1 MLDLMPSSASVMFC
15 SEECCKE
22 THKKF
27 NGKDELIRDSLRGND
42 IRQKM
47 MRIMNESLNATRGF
61 DDLQSIFES
70 LKSETLFDFDFSDS
84 NEVARK
90 TLICIASLMPKTDQK
105 IIEHVKG
112 NLNIPNGPKKDF
124 FITFLSRIILN
135 YMRNGV
141 KVPSLKSNLPEGGM
155 LLPYVSLM
163 NHSCDPN
170 TYSTFIDNKCFIFV
184 IKPIAAGEQVYN
196 TYR

>member
-15 SEECCKE
+15 SEKCCRE
-22 THKKF
+22 SHKKF

-61 DDLQSIFES
+61 DDLQSIFGS

-84 NEVARK
+84 NELARK
-90 TLICIASLMPKTDQK
+90 TLICIASLMPRSDQK
-105 IIEHVKG
+105 VVECVKS
-112 NLNIPNGPKKDF
+112 NLNIPSGPKKEF
-124 FITFLSRIILN
+124 FVSFISRIILN

-141 KVPSLKSNLPEGGM
+141 KVPSSKLNFPESEM
-155 LLPYVSLM
+155 LLPFVSLM

-170 TYSTFIDNKCFIFV
+170 TCLTFIDNCCLVFV
-184 IKPIAAGEQVYN
+184 IKPIPA
-196 TYR
+196 